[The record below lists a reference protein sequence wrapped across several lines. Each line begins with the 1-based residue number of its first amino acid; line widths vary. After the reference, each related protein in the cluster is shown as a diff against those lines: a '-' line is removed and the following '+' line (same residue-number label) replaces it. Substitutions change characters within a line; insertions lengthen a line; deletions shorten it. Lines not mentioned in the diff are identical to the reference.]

1 METVTQSAT
10 PTSCFE
16 MSRPDALL
24 PTTNTFC
31 LFVSADAG
39 VQEMVTDLILEVAS
53 VPESL

>member
-10 PTSCFE
+10 PTSCFD

-24 PTTNTFC
+24 PITNTFC
-31 LFVSADAG
+31 LFVSAGAG

>member
-24 PTTNTFC
+24 PATNTFC
-31 LFVSADAG
+31 LLVSADAG

-53 VPESL
+53 VLESL